1 MRLRAFLQWRIGV
14 KLHPLSML
22 LDFGLQIR
30 SCDRLEVGQECEM
43 GHFLMHGLFAG
54 SMHL

>member
-30 SCDRLEVGQECEM
+30 SWSRLEVGQERES
-43 GHFLMHGLFAG
+43 GHFSTDAVSAVKAIL
-54 SMHL
+54 